1 MKCKIFEVL
10 TGKVLVMEA
19 KEFVEYYLQ
28 INSSDWHFC
37 VGCNEDFDE
46 VSEDDAE
53 NIWAEYHQIVEEQE
67 NVLEKYCEE
76 NV

>member
-10 TGKVLVMEA
+10 TGKVLAMEA

-37 VGCNEDFDE
+37 VGCKEDFDK